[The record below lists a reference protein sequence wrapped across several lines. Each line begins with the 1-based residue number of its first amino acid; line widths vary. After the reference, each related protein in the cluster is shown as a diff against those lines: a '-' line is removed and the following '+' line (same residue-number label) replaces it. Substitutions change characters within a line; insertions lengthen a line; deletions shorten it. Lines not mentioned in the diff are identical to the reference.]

1 MEQTVKERT
10 DVKPDG
16 RPTKAPRRT
25 SELPIE
31 GMTCAACSG
40 RVERALNKVPGVVEA
55 RVNLATEKATVAYD
69 PARTSAA
76 ALVETVRGRGYD
88 VRTSEATLGVRG
100 MTCAA
105 CVRRVERALG
115 KVEGVA
121 GADVNLATE
130 RATVRYV
137 PDAVELADLE
147 AAVRGAGYD
156 VLEAEGGQD
165 PTDAEREARE
175 RERRRLRRRLT
186 VAALFTAPI
195 LLLDMVPMM
204 IPPLQAW
211 LTGIVSME
219 ALRYLFFGLATVV
232 QFGPGLPFYR
242 TGLAALR
249 HGSPDMNTLV
259 MLGTSAA
266 YGYSVVATFAPAALP
281 AGTAHV
287 YYEAAATIITLILVG
302 KYLEAIAKGRTSEA
316 IRKLVGL
323 QPKTAR
329 VVRDGTDVEV
339 PADRVVPG
347 DVVRVRPGERV
358 PVDGLVLGGAS
369 YVDES
374 MITGEPVP
382 VEKAEG
388 AEVVGGT
395 INQTGSFTFRAT
407 RVGTQTVL
415 AQIIRLVERAQGSK
429 PPIQALA
436 DKVVGVFVP
445 VVLAIAAATFGAWL
459 LFGPQPALTFAL
471 VAAVSVLIIACPC
484 AMGLATPTSIM
495 VGTGKAAEWGILFRK
510 GEALQTLQEADVVA
524 LDKTGTLTEG
534 RPRLTDFFTHPVQLQ
549 AVSPQA
555 GSATSAMP
563 FGSTSSLPPQAGSA
577 TWGEGTQEEPPSHKR
592 RVEPALGSGPD
603 VRSEEE
609 LLALVASV
617 ERPSEHPIAR
627 ALVEAAERRGLSLA
641 DVEGFEAVPG
651 YGVTGRVGGRPVHV
665 GAERYMERLSVDVR
679 PFADEAGRLADEGKT
694 PIYAAVDGRPAALLA
709 VADPIKEATPGA
721 IRALHRL
728 GLRVAM
734 VTGDSRRTAEAV
746 ARRLGIDEVLAEVL
760 PDGKAEAVRRLQGE
774 GHRVAF
780 VGDGINDAP
789 ALAQADVGLA
799 IGTGT
804 DIAIEAADV
813 VLMGGDLGG
822 IPRAIALSK
831 ATLRNIR
838 QNLFWAFAYNAA
850 LIPVAAGALYPVLGV
865 LLSPVLAAAAMG
877 TSSVFVLTNA
887 LRLRRF
893 RALD

>member
-1 MEQTVKERT
+1 MEQAVKET
-10 DVKPDG
+10 QGIGPDV
-16 RPTKAPRRT
+16 RPAEVPPRT
-25 SELPIE
+25 SELAIE

-40 RVERALNKVPGVVEA
+40 RVERALRKVPGVSEA
-55 RVNLATEKATVAYD
+55 QVNLATEKARIAYD
-69 PARTSAA
+69 PARTSPG
-76 ALVETVRGRGYD
+76 ALVETVRESGYD
-88 VRTSEATLGVRG
+88 VRTTEAGFAVQG

-105 CVRRVERALG
+105 CVRRVERALM
-115 KVEGVA
+115 KVEGVLE
-121 GADVNLATE
+121 ADVNLATE
-130 RATVRYV
+130 RASVRYV
-137 PDAVELADLE
+137 PGAVELADLE
-147 AAVRGAGYD
+147 AAVRAAGYD
-156 VLEAEGGQD
+156 VLEVEKGRD
-165 PTDAEREARE
+165 PADAEREARD
-175 RERRRLRRRLT
+175 RERRTLRRRLT
-186 VAALFTAPI
+186 VAALLTAPLF
-195 LLLDMVPMM
+195 LLEMVPM
-204 IPPLQAW
+204 IVPPLQAW
-211 LTGIVSME
+211 LEGAVSVE
-219 ALRYLFFGLATVV
+219 ALRYAAFALATAV

-266 YGYSVVATFAPAALP
+266 YGYSVVATFIPAVLP
-281 AGTAHV
+281 EGTAHV
-287 YYEAAATIITLILVG
+287 YYEAAATIITLVLAG
-302 KYLEAIAKGRTSEA
+302 KYLEALAKGRTSEA

-323 QPKTAR
+323 QAKTAR
-329 VVRDGTDVEV
+329 VVRGGTDVEV
-339 PADRVVPG
+339 PIDQVVPG
-347 DVVRVRPGERV
+347 DVVRVRPGEKV
-358 PVDGLVLGGAS
+358 PVDGLVLDGAS

-395 INQTGSFTFRAT
+395 INGTGGFTFRAT
-407 RVGTQTVL
+407 RVGAETVL
-415 AQIIRLVERAQGSK
+415 AQVIRMVEEAQGSK

-445 VVLAIAAATFGAWL
+445 VVLAIAAVVFVVWL
-459 LFGPQPALTFAL
+459 LVGPQPALTFAL

-495 VGTGKAAEWGILFRK
+495 VGTGKAAELGILFRK
-510 GEALQTLQEADVVA
+510 GEALQLLQEADVVA

-534 RPRLTDFFTHPVQLQ
+534 RPHLTDFLVHP
-549 AVSPQA
+549 
-555 GSATSAMP
+555 
-563 FGSTSSLPPQAGSA
+563 SL
-577 TWGEGTQEEPPSHKR
+577 
-592 RVEPALGSGPD
+592 GPD
-603 VRSEEE
+603 VRSETD
-609 LLALVASV
+609 LLAQIASI
-617 ERPSEHPIAR
+617 ERHSEHPIAQ
-627 ALVEAAERRGLSLA
+627 AIAEAAERRGVALA

-651 YGVTGRVGGRPVHV
+651 YGVTGRVDGRPVHV
-665 GAERYMERLSVDVR
+665 GAARYMERLGLDVR
-679 PFADEAGRLADEGKT
+679 PFAEEATRLADEGKT
-694 PIYAAVDGRPAALLA
+694 PLYAAVGGRLAALLA
-709 VADPIKEATPGA
+709 VADPIKEATPEA
-721 IRALHRL
+721 IRTLHRL

-746 ARRLGIDEVLAEVL
+746 ARRLGIDEVRAEVL
-760 PDGKAEAVRRLQGE
+760 PDGKAEAVRQLQGG

-813 VLMGGDLGG
+813 VLMAGDLRG
-822 IPRAIALSK
+822 IPTAIALSQ

-838 QNLFWAFAYNAA
+838 QNLFWAFAYNVA

-893 RALD
+893 RVPIVD